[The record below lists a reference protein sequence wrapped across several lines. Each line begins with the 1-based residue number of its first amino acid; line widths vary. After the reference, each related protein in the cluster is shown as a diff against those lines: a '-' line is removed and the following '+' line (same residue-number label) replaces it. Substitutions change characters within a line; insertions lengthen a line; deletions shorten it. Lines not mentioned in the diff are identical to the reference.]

1 MIPFQKNPYKKR
13 NPYARASSS
22 SSKNDRRGSSN
33 AAALSGSSSGMS
45 TSRQNQQLRNNPNDD
60 NDDGVVRNGAYFSK
74 DSPYTTGNDVHG
86 AEIVGAPA
94 RSIQQGQ
101 MKVDDDRNTDPC
113 GCGGA
118 HSYSSSS
125 YQNIIQNGQCD
136 SATNGLDVNH
146 MGSGLTDNLPSDVKA
161 HNVLKRTRHSL
172 QNTLL
177 NFYGF
182 DTFRDGQEE
191 VIKAVVF
198 EKKDAAVFWST
209 GRGKSLCFQLPALHS
224 GKTAIVISPLISLM
238 QDQCAKLNA
247 LSGNKHK
254 VATYLGS
261 AQRDL
266 NAEDRAMRGEYKVV
280 YVTPERILA
289 SSSFLSRL
297 AALKENHGI
306 SLFAI
311 DEAHCISQYGHDFR
325 PDFMKLGVIRNH
337 PVLSQVPIVA
347 LTATAVPRV
356 QTDILTSLKMRSPM
370 VSIRSFDRE
379 NLRISVRR
387 RPDGGFRVAFKGFV
401 AELNAAKQK
410 GNFHDGGGHSTI
422 IYVRTRD
429 STERIASWLN
439 SQLMDA
445 GIKVGAYHAGLPQ
458 NARDEIHTAF
468 LVGSMDIVVSTVAVS
483 VGNPL
488 RFSLALLV

>member
-1 MIPFQKNPYKKR
+1 MIPFHKNPYKKH
-13 NPYARASSS
+13 NPYACASLS
-22 SSKNDRRGSSN
+22 SSKNDRRRNSN
-33 AAALSGSSSGMS
+33 VAALLGSSSGMS
-45 TSRQNQQLRNNPNDD
+45 MLHQNQQLCNNRNEDH
-60 NDDGVVRNGAYFSK
+60 DDGDGGDGVRNGAYFSK

-86 AEIVGAPA
+86 ADIVGAPA
-94 RSIQQGQ
+94 RSNQQGQ
-101 MKVDDDRNTDPC
+101 MKVDDDRDTDPSR
-113 GCGGA
+113 CGGA
-118 HSYSSSS
+118 HSYGSS
-125 YQNIIQNGQCD
+125 YQNIIQNGKCD
-136 SATNGLDVNH
+136 SATNGLNVNH
-146 MGSGLTDNLPSDVKA
+146 MGSGSTDNLPSDVGA
-161 HNVLKRTRHSL
+161 DNGLKRARHSL
-172 QNTLL
+172 HNTLL

-191 VIKAVVF
+191 VIKAVLF

-224 GKTAIVISPLISLM
+224 GETVIVISPLISLM

-247 LSGNKHK
+247 LSGNKQK

-297 AALKENHGI
+297 AALKENHGL
-306 SLFAI
+306 SLIAI

-356 QTDILTSLKMRSPM
+356 QKDILTSLKMRSPL

-379 NLRISVRR
+379 NLQISVRR

-401 AELNAAKQK
+401 AELNTAKQK

-445 GIKVGAYHAGLPQ
+445 GIKVGAYHAGLPLE
-458 NARDEIHTAF
+458 ARDEIHTAF

-483 VGNPL
+483 VGKRYAFP
-488 RFSLALLV
+488 